1 MCHRKKYFKEI
12 KITKTIFYQSKIAS
26 EKNNM
31 KQLYKKC
38 DGLLNIKKTECLIH
52 NESFEN
58 FYIDKINKIYTIIAL
73 NSENNLRDR
82 YIDKIKKPTCISEAI
97 PTITS
102 TYIER
107 LIRQTHFKTN
117 IYIDNM
123 TPQLLKLNIR
133 FISLIYSNL
142 INKCITHNNFPLSL
156 KYSIITRIIKQ
167 TSLDYSIP
175 NNLRPI
181 SKLSLLSKI
190 FERIIAT
197 HIIKGLLPPNITT
210 NSLDNTMQ
218 NAYKPYHNTETL
230 LLNLTN
236 YISHNIKNN
245 RFVIL
250 ILLDLVAAFGTINHN
265 ILFAKLQSIGIHNTI
280 IQLIKSYLTGRTFN
294 IKYDKL
300 STFFNCSQIGVPQG
314 SVLGPL
320 LFTIYISDIDLIMNS
335 YNTKYHMYA
344 DDTHIYTSTTLMNNR
359 IH

>member
-1 MCHRKKYFKEI
+1 
-12 KITKTIFYQSKIAS
+12 
-26 EKNNM
+26 M
-31 KQLYKKC
+31 KQLYKTFDC
-38 DGLLNIKKTECLIH
+38 LLNVKEKTECPIH
-52 NESFEN
+52 NESFAN
-58 FYIDKINKIYTIIAL
+58 
-73 NSENNLRDR
+73 NNLRDK
-82 YIDKIKKPTCISEAI
+82 YIDTLKKPTCISEAI

-107 LIRQTHFKTN
+107 LIRLTHFKTN
-117 IYIDNM
+117 IYIDSM

-156 KYSIITRIIKQ
+156 KHSIITPIIKNFPRL
-167 TSLDYSIP
+167 TIP
-175 NNLRPI
+175 NNYRPI
-181 SKLSLLSKI
+181 SNLSLLSKI

-197 HIIKGLLPPNITT
+197 HIIKHITA

-218 NAYKPYHNTETL
+218 SAYKPYHNTETL

-250 ILLDLVAAFGTINHN
+250 ILLDLTAAFDTINHN

-294 IKYDKL
+294 IKSDKL
-300 STFFNCSQIGVPQG
+300 SKNFNCSQIGVPQG

-320 LFTIYISDIDLIMNS
+320 LFNIYIYIRYRLN
-335 YNTKYHMYA
+335 YE
-344 DDTHIYTSTTLMNNR
+344 LP
-359 IH
+359 